1 MTSVSAL
8 RFRPRAGVETGEED
22 GDVGMENMV
31 ERDDAMHR
39 L

>member
-8 RFRPRAGVETGEED
+8 RFRAGVETGEED

-31 ERDDAMHR
+31 ERDDAMHK